1 MSVSMDEAG
10 ADNGVA
16 AVNGF
21 CDIFRFW
28 DVICDFDNDVVSNQD
43 FSTRCNDLVVLLMQE
58 NSS

>member
-1 MSVSMDEAG
+1 MDEAG